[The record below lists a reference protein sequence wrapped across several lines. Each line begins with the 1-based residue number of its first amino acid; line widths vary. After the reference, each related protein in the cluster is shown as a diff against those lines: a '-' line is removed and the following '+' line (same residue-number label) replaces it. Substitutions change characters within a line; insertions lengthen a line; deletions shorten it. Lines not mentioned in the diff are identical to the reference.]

1 MSWYDK
7 IYDIKDF
14 EIQGGIFTNGCF
26 DIIHKGH
33 IELFKFC
40 HNYRARK
47 GFTLDNWHSKIIVGV
62 NSDSS
67 IKKLKGND
75 RPIMDQ
81 DNRLSIL
88 SAISF
93 IDYIVL
99 FDTESVLP
107 LIQKIKPKVLVKGG
121 NYNTKPCAIQ
131 EQIVG
136 QEFVESYGGKVI
148 TAPMVEGIS
157 TSNILE
163 RISRN
168 NHVIQHTR

>member
-1 MSWYDK
+1 MSSYDK
-7 IYDIKDF
+7 VYDVKDF

-33 IELFKFC
+33 IELFQFC

-47 GFTLDNWHSKIIVGV
+47 GFTLNNWHSKIIVGI
-62 NSDSS
+62 NSDLS

-81 DNRLSIL
+81 DNRISIL
-88 SAISF
+88 NAISF

-99 FDTESVLP
+99 FDTESVFP

-121 NYNTKPCAIQ
+121 NYSNKARAEKDRIIG
-131 EQIVG
+131 E
-136 QEFVESYGGKVI
+136 EFVESYGGKVM
-148 TAPMVEGIS
+148 TTPYVEGIS
-157 TSNILE
+157 TTEIIR
-163 RISRN
+163 RIM
-168 NHVIQHTR
+168 VPIPKETDW

>member
-1 MSWYDK
+1 MFSYNKVYDVV
-7 IYDIKDF
+7 DF

-33 IELFKFC
+33 IDLFQFC
-40 HNYRARK
+40 DTYRIRK

-67 IKKLKGND
+67 IKKLKGNN

-88 SAISF
+88 NAISF

-99 FDTESVLP
+99 FDNESVLP
-107 LIQKIKPKVLVKGG
+107 LIEKIKPKVLVKGG
-121 NYNTKPCAIQ
+121 NYSTKPCAIQ
-131 EQIVG
+131 EQIIG

-148 TAPMVEGIS
+148 TAPMTEGFSTTSIVEK
-157 TSNILE
+157 IL
-163 RISRN
+163 RN
-168 NHVIQHTR
+168 NNVI

>member
-1 MSWYDK
+1 MSSYDK
-7 IYDIKDF
+7 VYDAKDF

-33 IELFKFC
+33 IELFQFC

-47 GFTLDNWHSKIIVGV
+47 GFTLNNWHSKIIVGI
-62 NSDSS
+62 NSDLS

-99 FDTESVLP
+99 FDTESVFP

-121 NYNTKPCAIQ
+121 NYSNKAHAEKDRIIG
-131 EQIVG
+131 E
-136 QEFVESYGGKVI
+136 EFVESYGGKVM
-148 TAPMVEGIS
+148 TAPYVEGVS
-157 TSNILE
+157 TTEIIR
-163 RISRN
+163 RIM
-168 NHVIQHTR
+168 VPIPEETD

>member
-1 MSWYDK
+1 MSSYDK
-7 IYDIKDF
+7 VYDAKDF

-33 IELFKFC
+33 IELFQFC

-47 GFTLDNWHSKIIVGV
+47 GFTLNNWHSKIIVGI
-62 NSDSS
+62 NSDLS

-88 SAISF
+88 NAISF

-99 FDTESVLP
+99 FDTESVFP

-121 NYNTKPCAIQ
+121 NYSTKPCATQ

-136 QEFVESYGGKVI
+136 EEFVESYGGKVM
-148 TAPMVEGIS
+148 TAPYVEGVS
-157 TSNILE
+157 TTEIIR
-163 RISRN
+163 RIMAP
-168 NHVIQHTR
+168 IPEETD

>member
-1 MSWYDK
+1 MSSYDK
-7 IYDIKDF
+7 VYDVKDF
-14 EIQGGIFTNGCF
+14 DIQGGIFTNGCF

-33 IELFKFC
+33 IGLFQFC
-40 HNYRARK
+40 DTYRAQK
-47 GFTLDNWHSKIIVGV
+47 GFTLNNWHSKIIVGV
-62 NSDSS
+62 NSDLS
-67 IKKLKGND
+67 IKKLKGDN

-88 SAISF
+88 NAISF

-99 FDTESVLP
+99 FDTESVFP

-121 NYNTKPCAIQ
+121 NYNVKPCAVQ

-148 TAPMVEGIS
+148 TAPMVEGVS
-157 TSNILE
+157 TSNIVDK
-163 RISRN
+163 ISRN
-168 NHVIQHTR
+168 NNVI